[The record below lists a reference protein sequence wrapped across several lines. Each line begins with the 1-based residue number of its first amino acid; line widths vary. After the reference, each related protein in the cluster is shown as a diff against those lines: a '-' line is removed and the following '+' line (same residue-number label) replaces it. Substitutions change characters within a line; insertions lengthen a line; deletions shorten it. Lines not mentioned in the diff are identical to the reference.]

1 MCEGTAL
8 VNCPLCELKIITK
21 LYYKSDTVTVL
32 NCATCHVPLAV
43 LRRHSMDPS
52 PEEETEMLQALN
64 EIAIDFFDEADYFIN
79 KLQQL
84 RRGHLCYHCLKEI
97 RKCRTLVGCCQR
109 MPRSFG

>member
-64 EIAIDFFDEADYFIN
+64 EIAIDFFHGTGYYIDKKQRSIKDY
-79 KLQQL
+79 LHYHA
-84 RRGHLCYHCLKEI
+84 RRRECK
-97 RKCRTLVGCCQR
+97 
-109 MPRSFG
+109 